1 MGWVCIEEVQDCH
14 CPGRPGGRW
23 STISHRVRGISA
35 GSEDALRNY
44 SRLFLLHKRL
54 RNKGLTDLKLHG
66 TARINEKDH
75 LEIGG
80 CDTVELAREFGT
92 PLYIMDEAL
101 MRQTCRTYRESFEK
115 HGQAEVIYASKTFLN
130 LAMCRLVEEEGLGL
144 DVVSGGELY
153 TAMKA
158 GFPAG
163 RIYFHG
169 NNKTMDEL
177 QLALEARIGRFVV
190 DNLYELEN
198 LNYLAGKMHTRA
210 NVIFRLTPGI
220 EAHTHEYIRT
230 GQIDSKFGLVI
241 GNGQA
246 MEAIQKAHSL
256 ENIIVRGIHCHIG
269 SQIFELES
277 YRGAAE
283 VMMDFAAEITR
294 TTGIEI
300 EELNLGGGFGI
311 YYTSVDEPAD
321 LATYAEMVMTTVR
334 HKAEELGIAVPKV
347 IVEPGR
353 SIAGPAGTTVYTVGS
368 IKNIPGVRTYV
379 AVDGGMTDNPRP
391 AMYQAK
397 YEAML
402 ANKANRPEEQV
413 VSIAGKCC
421 ESGDMLIWDL
431 KLPQVVSGDILAV
444 SCTGA
449 YNYSMSS
456 NYNRN
461 TRPAVVF
468 VRDGQARL
476 VVKRETYEDLI
487 RNDILPEGFHKA
499 EHIAAVGG
507 RR

>member
-1 MGWVCIEEVQDCH
+1 M
-14 CPGRPGGRW
+14 
-23 STISHRVRGISA
+23 
-35 GSEDALRNY
+35 
-44 SRLFLLHKRL
+44 
-54 RNKGLTDLKLHG
+54 KLHG
-66 TARINEKDH
+66 TATINEKGH
-75 LEIGG
+75 LAIGG
-80 CDTVELAREFGT
+80 CDTDELAKEYGT

-101 MRQTCRTYRESFEK
+101 MRKTCRTYRESFEK
-115 HGQAEVIYASKTFLN
+115 FGKAEVIYASKTFLN

-153 TAMKA
+153 TAIKA
-158 GFPAG
+158 GFPAHG
-163 RIYFHG
+163 IYFHG
-169 NNKTMDEL
+169 NNKSIEEL
-177 QLALEARIGRFVV
+177 KLALEARIGRIVV

-198 LNYLAGKMHTRA
+198 LNNLAGKLNTRA
-210 NVIFRLTPGI
+210 NVLFRLTPGI
-220 EAHTHEYIRT
+220 EAHTHEYIKT

-246 MEAIQKAHSL
+246 MEVIKKAKTL

-283 VMMDFAAEITR
+283 VMMDFVAEITK

-311 YYTSVDEPAD
+311 YYTSADEPAS
-321 LATYAEMVMTTVR
+321 LETYAELVMKTVR
-334 HKAEELGIAVPKV
+334 DKAAGLGLTVPKV

-353 SIAGPAGTTVYTVGS
+353 SIAGPAGTTIYTIGS
-368 IKNIPGVRTYV
+368 IKHIPGVRTYV
-379 AVDGGMTDNPRP
+379 AIDGGMTDNPRP

-397 YEAML
+397 YEALL
-402 ANKANRPEEQV
+402 ANKANQSGDEV

-421 ESGDMLIWDL
+421 ESGDMLIWDIE
-431 KLPQVVSGDILAV
+431 LPKVEPGDILAV

-468 VRDGQARL
+468 VKDGQAKL

-487 RNDILPEGFHKA
+487 RNDVLPEGFRKDEPLVA
-499 EHIAAVGG
+499 TGG
-507 RR
+507 RVFASR